1 MALELPTVLLREG
14 LVQLLTAAG
23 PFLVALLAV
32 GLVVGVLQAMTQV
45 HDAAVG
51 FLPRL
56 LTVLVLI
63 AVIGGSVV
71 DHLAAFF
78 ASSVVRMAGG

>member
-1 MALELPTVLLREG
+1 MALELPNVLLREG

-23 PFLVALLAV
+23 PFLVGLLVV

-56 LTVLVLI
+56 LTVILLITLV
-63 AVIGGSVV
+63 GGSVV
-71 DHLAAFF
+71 DRLAAFF